1 MSKLLFWVV
10 TILVVLVA
18 MRLLAR
24 ASAAK
29 QRRRTH
35 PTDTRRA
42 VPRRYAD
49 MVQCAHCQVHLP
61 KSDALYQLGDYWCSD
76 EHARLGRER

>member
-10 TILVVLVA
+10 TILVILVA

-29 QRRRTH
+29 QRRAQH
-35 PTDTRRA
+35 AETRRA

-49 MVQCAHCQVHLP
+49 MVQCAHCHVHLP
-61 KSDALYQLGDYWCSD
+61 KSEALYLLGDYWCSD
-76 EHARLGRER
+76 EHARLGRGR

>member
-10 TILVVLVA
+10 TILVILIA

-29 QRRRTH
+29 QRRTH
-35 PTDTRRA
+35 QAEHKRA
-42 VPRRYAD
+42 VPRRYTD
-49 MVQCAHCQVHLP
+49 MVQCAHCHVHVP
-61 KSDALYQLGDYWCSD
+61 KSEALFQLGDYWCSN
-76 EHARLGRER
+76 EHARLGRNR